1 MYECF
6 MSIVTKVSRLN
17 FGSLNF
23 RLVIKLMSG
32 GILSVIVMNCT
43 LLTCLQGYYRRASAN
58 MAVGKFKQALRD
70 YEAVKTAR
78 PRDKDAVTKFTECS
92 KIVRRMA
99 FERAIAVEDAK
110 RTSETI
116 DLESMGEE
124 V

>member
-1 MYECF
+1 
-6 MSIVTKVSRLN
+6 
-17 FGSLNF
+17 
-23 RLVIKLMSG
+23 
-32 GILSVIVMNCT
+32 
-43 LLTCLQGYYRRASAN
+43 

-116 DLESMGEE
+116 DLEAMGEE
-124 V
+124 M